1 MTRALERLKAA
12 FEKPPPEFGPL
23 AFWFWNGEIR
33 ESELDRQIG
42 EFVDKGLH
50 GGFMHAREGL
60 RTPYLDERWWEVVD
74 YSVRK
79 GVDKG
84 FKTWIYDE
92 YAWPSGRAGSSNAR
106 DRQTPSRVLS
116 AGPEHHA
123 KSLVRNIHDAEG
135 PVQVA
140 LEGRYPDGEPLV
152 RLAARI
158 DKRGALD
165 PKTFTDLTQATS
177 WNCPDGKWRILS
189 FAVASFSDQIDYLR
203 APTVKLF
210 IETTYEAYAERHRDE
225 FGKGIPGVFFD
236 EPSIAARPMPW
247 TDALADRF
255 KKDKGYSLLEKLPM
269 LVLRAG
275 PETVK
280 VRCDFYDTVAALYED
295 AWFKQI
301 SAWCERHKLL
311 WAGHTE
317 EHVAHHAARQG
328 DYFRTMRHV
337 TLPGTDIH
345 SYRYARPR
353 TIQAAEV
360 KSAVSI
366 AAMLNRERVMAEA
379 FGGAG
384 WGVTLD
390 EVKHG
395 ANLLAA
401 LGVDMTVMHGFHYTL
416 ESAEAADD
424 WPNSFSFH
432 NPYWENFGELSTYI
446 ARLSALVNQSTA
458 TTTVGVLYPIT
469 GVWANTADGR
479 PNAVARELGQTFEN
493 LIDGLFARGVDV
505 HVIDETFIT
514 GARLEKGVLR
524 QGKLTIDLVILP
536 PTPAMQRATAR
547 RLQAFANGGG
557 RVIAVG
563 ARATGSSDA
572 GGGDRSVT
580 RVMRELFKRDA
591 SGKRGDKVG
600 SGRTHAF
607 EADDPKL
614 MDSLRDVIDPA
625 TRIGSDA
632 TDIALASREIDGA
645 QLAIVANSAVNEQKV
660 TIETR
665 ATGGVE
671 LWDPETG
678 AMSALPVRGSRT
690 RRSFELTLP
699 PHAAQIVVFDE
710 SAQASRASRGPRR
723 RRGRKV
729 GMDGDWQF
737 VLETGLET
745 GPGSVRRLELPVMRF
760 SDFSLGAGRL
770 ERLRDPEYDDS
781 DWRTIW
787 LRNSAA
793 NIVGN
798 WRGSWIT
805 GVRKPQ
811 GWIVQPN
818 SDDHQRL
825 RFTRTLSIA
834 EPPIKAWAAF
844 VGVDRVTVYMNGTP
858 LGESEDWT
866 NPVTYNIMPYLQLGE
881 NTIVADVERDSDA
894 PISFLF
900 ESQIDL
906 RSGESVV
913 VVSDSSWDVQAPPAE
928 VWTGIA
934 YERDAPIVTWER
946 GGPPIKPWGHI
957 PLLSEAVRFPRTL
970 MYRQALPVGCVG
982 IGIPIIKGDHR
993 VYVDV
998 RERTPDINGIYNIT
1012 TGGLLSV
1019 EIEAA
1024 DFSNGILAPLTLFT
1038 RPTTIPLKPWS
1049 EIGYDWYS
1057 GTARYE
1063 RTFELT
1069 AAQAEARVILSL
1081 GEVNHH
1087 AQVAVNGRDVGVR
1100 LWPPYDFDLTGSVE
1114 KGSNSVRVRVSNLLA
1129 SEMRWKRDESTM
1141 GNPWHRY
1148 WHEDNIEAAA
1158 LKSGLLGPVEVRVG

>member
-1 MTRALERLKAA
+1 M
-12 FEKPPPEFGPL
+12 
-23 AFWFWNGEIR
+23 
-33 ESELDRQIG
+33 
-42 EFVDKGLH
+42 
-50 GGFMHAREGL
+50 
-60 RTPYLDERWWEVVD
+60 EVVG

-79 GVDKG
+79 GVEKG

-92 YAWPSGRAGSSNAR
+92 YAWPSGRAGSTSERNG
-106 DRQTPSRVLS
+106 QTPARVPS

-158 DKRGALD
+158 DTRGALD
-165 PKTFTDLTQATS
+165 PKTFTDLTAATS

-189 FAVASFSDQIDYLR
+189 FAVASFKDHIDYLR

-247 TDALADRF
+247 TDALANRF

-269 LVLRAG
+269 LVQRAG

-280 VRCDFYDTVAALYED
+280 VRCDFYDTVAALYEE

-301 SAWCERHKLL
+301 SAWCERHRLL

-337 TLPGTDIH
+337 TVPGTDIH

-390 EVKHG
+390 DVKHG

-416 ESAEAADD
+416 DSAEAADD

-446 ARLSALVNQSTA
+446 ARLSALVNKSTA

-479 PNAVARELGQTFEN
+479 PNARARELGQTYED

-505 HVIDETFIT
+505 HVIDETFVT

-536 PTPAMQRATAR
+536 PTPALQRATAR

-563 ARATGSSDA
+563 ERATGSSDA

-600 SGRTHAF
+600 SGRTHGFA
-607 EADDPKL
+607 ADDPKL
-614 MDSLRDVIDPA
+614 LDSLRDVIDPA
-625 TRIGSDA
+625 TQIGSDA

-645 QLAIVANSAVNEQKV
+645 QLAIIVNSAANQQKV
-660 TIETR
+660 TIDTR
-665 ATGGVE
+665 ATGGAE

-678 AMSALPVRGSRT
+678 AMSALSMRGTRT
-690 RRSFELTLP
+690 RRSFELMLP
-699 PHAAQIVVFDE
+699 PHAAQIVVFDA
-710 SAQASRASRGPRR
+710 SAQASRAARAPRR

-729 GMDGDWQF
+729 GMDSDWQF

-745 GPGSVRRLELPVMRF
+745 GPGSVRRLELPGDAIQRLF
-760 SDFSLGAGRL
+760 TGRGTPGAAARPGIRRLGMAHDLVAQSRRQHRRKLARKLDHRGPQATGMDRAAQQRRPSTPALHQDVEHRGAAHQGLGDLRRGGSRHRVHERHPAGR
-770 ERLRDPEYDDS
+770 
-781 DWRTIW
+781 
-787 LRNSAA
+787 
-793 NIVGN
+793 V
-798 WRGSWIT
+798 RGLD
-805 GVRKPQ
+805 
-811 GWIVQPN
+811 QP
-818 SDDHQRL
+818 
-825 RFTRTLSIA
+825 
-834 EPPIKAWAAF
+834 
-844 VGVDRVTVYMNGTP
+844 G
-858 LGESEDWT
+858 
-866 NPVTYNIMPYLQLGE
+866 
-881 NTIVADVERDSDA
+881 
-894 PISFLF
+894 
-900 ESQIDL
+900 
-906 RSGESVV
+906 
-913 VVSDSSWDVQAPPAE
+913 DVQ
-928 VWTGIA
+928 
-934 YERDAPIVTWER
+934 
-946 GGPPIKPWGHI
+946 
-957 PLLSEAVRFPRTL
+957 
-970 MYRQALPVGCVG
+970 
-982 IGIPIIKGDHR
+982 
-993 VYVDV
+993 
-998 RERTPDINGIYNIT
+998 
-1012 TGGLLSV
+1012 
-1019 EIEAA
+1019 
-1024 DFSNGILAPLTLFT
+1024 
-1038 RPTTIPLKPWS
+1038 
-1049 EIGYDWYS
+1049 
-1057 GTARYE
+1057 
-1063 RTFELT
+1063 
-1069 AAQAEARVILSL
+1069 
-1081 GEVNHH
+1081 HH
-1087 AQVAVNGRDVGVR
+1087 AVPAARREHHRRRRRARFGRA
-1100 LWPPYDFDLTGSVE
+1100 DLV
-1114 KGSNSVRVRVSNLLA
+1114 SVRVPDRS
-1129 SEMRWKRDESTM
+1129 
-1141 GNPWHRY
+1141 
-1148 WHEDNIEAAA
+1148 A
-1158 LKSGLLGPVEVRVG
+1158 LRRVGSGRVGCELGRAGAGSGSVDGHRVRARCADRDLGARRPAHQALGTYSVAQ